1 MFYFTVFF
9 QYICLNLQLKKMFAD
24 NVAVF
29 QIEKYVSTSNLKY
42 YFAVDTA
49 YVGKKLGLLLFPYAH
64 SVRRVFT

>member
-1 MFYFTVFF
+1 M
-9 QYICLNLQLKKMFAD
+9 L
-24 NVAVF
+24 AVF